1 MPSAP
6 PKKPAAKAATAAG
19 KPAANSG
26 AKPARTGAK
35 PAGAAKAA
43 AGPVEVSKPTAGGT
57 LRPKDLIARVAEAT
71 GGKIKDIRGTVAATL
86 EELGKSLDAG
96 ETLVLPPLGKL
107 RVAPGKAE
115 GGDGPM
121 RLKLHR
127 GAGVAG
133 KKKAEKEPLAE
144 PGEAS

>member
-1 MPSAP
+1 MPSAAP
-6 PKKPAAKAATAAG
+6 PKKPATKATTAAG
-19 KPAANSG
+19 KAAATPG
-26 AKPARTGAK
+26 PKAARAGAK
-35 PAGAAKAA
+35 PAGAARASTQA
-43 AGPVEVSKPTAGGT
+43 DGSKPTAGGT

-96 ETLVLPPLGKL
+96 EILVLPPLGKL